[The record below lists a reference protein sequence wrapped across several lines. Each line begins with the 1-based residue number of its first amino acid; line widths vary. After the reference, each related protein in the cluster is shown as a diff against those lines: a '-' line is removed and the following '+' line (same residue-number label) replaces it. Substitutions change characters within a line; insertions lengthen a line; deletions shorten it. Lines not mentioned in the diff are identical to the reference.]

1 MKIKNI
7 HSSLIVFFILIIA
20 SFAFFAIAQ
29 EQNETAH
36 NIFLDS
42 DQDGLSDE
50 EEKSQ
55 GTDPRNADSDGDSYS
70 DGAEVRSGYNPL
82 IASPGDK
89 LIPDTVSAETTNPEN
104 SNMTKEMSQKI
115 STLISTADS
124 ENPEITI
131 DQIKQV
137 VEESIQP
144 SFEVNTD
151 DFPEIT
157 KDDVKIKKT
166 SFKGLSASQI
176 AEKKKNNFADYLA
189 GVAYVI
195 SSNSPTP
202 ITSTSDVSSLYSS
215 MNSDIISAITSRNP
229 ESLEKLEESTEKI
242 MAQLKDIEVPED
254 LVETHIQTLR
264 AVRYSQE
271 LKKGLAP
278 NTTDP
283 VADIANLAKI
293 QGFSSYLIS
302 FSEDMAK
309 KFDSY
314 GLTYDD
320 SVKEKFNSYG
330 IALPSEDIM
339 KLLSQ

>member
-7 HSSLIVFFILIIA
+7 QSSLVILFLLVFA
-20 SFAFFAIAQ
+20 SFAFFAVAQ
-29 EQNETAH
+29 EQAETTH
-36 NIFLDS
+36 NIFLDT

-50 EEKSQ
+50 EEKTQ
-55 GTDPRNADSDGDSYS
+55 GTDPRKADSDGDGYS

-82 IASPGDK
+82 VASPGDK
-89 LIPDTVSAETTNPEN
+89 LIPDATTNDSADTN
-104 SNMTKEMSQKI
+104 DSNMTEEVSQKI
-115 STLISTADS
+115 SALVSTADP

-144 SFEVNTD
+144 SFEVDTQS
-151 DFPEIT
+151 FPEIT
-157 KDDVKIKKT
+157 KDDVTIKK
-166 SFKGLSASQI
+166 SNFKGLNDKEI
-176 AEKKKNNFADYLA
+176 AEKKKNDFADYLA

-202 ITSTSDVSSLYSS
+202 ITSTSEVSSLYSS
-215 MNSDIISAITSRNP
+215 MNSDIISAISSRNP
-229 ESLEKLEESTEKI
+229 ESLEKMEESAEKI
-242 MAQLKDIEVPED
+242 MEQLKEIEVPED
-254 LVETHIQTLR
+254 LVETHIETLR

-271 LKKGLAP
+271 LKKSLAP
-278 NTTDP
+278 NPNDP

-293 QGFSSYLIS
+293 EGFSNYLIS

-309 KFDSY
+309 KLDSY

-320 SVKEKFNSYG
+320 SMKNKFNSYG
-330 IALPSEDIM
+330 IVLPNEDLM
-339 KLLSQ
+339 KLLNP